1 MSDYICPFCLKLFKN
16 SRSLSTHKSIYHKQT
31 TNEPVSDEKLT
42 EELPNSDKPSSG
54 SDKSGSDESGSDES
68 GSSSG
73 SDESNAESDKMSYN
87 TDSSRDSNSDSS
99 AADSDTDLDEDE
111 RPAKRIKS
119 SDEPF
124 KYLNHDHC
132 IDNVELI
139 QELCQLVLYGS
150 LTFQDN
156 DINLLRR
163 KKDTIRKMVDSQQSI
178 EREIMEDEKFG
189 ESDLCPILTTIIKR
203 VNDLIK

>member
-1 MSDYICPFCLKLFKN
+1 MSDICPFCLKLFKN

-31 TNEPVSDEKLT
+31 TNEPVSDENLT
-42 EELPNSDKPSSG
+42 EELPNSDEPSSG
-54 SDKSGSDESGSDES
+54 SDTEFYKDIS
-68 GSSSG
+68 
-73 SDESNAESDKMSYN
+73 K
-87 TDSSRDSNSDSS
+87 TDSNSDLST
-99 AADSDTDLDEDE
+99 ADSDTDSSVADSDTISYTDKDE
-111 RPAKRIKS
+111 RAAKRIKLY
-119 SDEPF
+119 DETT
-124 KYLNHDHC
+124 KHLNHDHC

-139 QELCQLVLYGS
+139 QELCKLVLYGS